1 MRAKRGLS
9 ETLAE
14 ILLIA
19 VTIAALGFAISYYT
33 YSSSVEKSGE
43 AQLAKQAIYK
53 AGQQLVLIYYATNST
68 SSLFYVVNIGNIPIQ
83 VSSIVISNVTSSSL
97 KNIVGTI
104 IWGNNMKIYKYE
116 SSGPVI
122 DYTIDPNYI
131 YLVCVPYPNVSEI
144 TLNASG
150 INYIVVTA

>member
-1 MRAKRGLS
+1 MKVKKGLS

-19 VTIAALGFAISYYT
+19 VTLAALGFAISYYT

-53 AGQQLVLIYYATNST
+53 AGQQLTLIYYTTNST
-68 SSLFYVVNIGNIPIQ
+68 SSSFYVVNIGNIPIQ
-83 VSSIVISNVTSSSL
+83 VSSIIISNVSSSNS
-97 KNIVGTI
+97 KIVGTI
-104 IWGNNMKIYKYE
+104 IRGSNMKIYKFE
-116 SSGPVI
+116 SNVPVI

-131 YLVCVPYPNVSEI
+131 YLIYIPYPNVSEI

-150 INYIVVTA
+150 INYIVVQA